1 MHRIIRILPVL
12 AMAILI
18 YVKLMPVV
26 SGGPLFKS
34 GFHGKEECVNGWYW
48 DLLFIQ
54 NYATKTVVSST
65 LRLGLVSFLTI
76 SSFSVLISRGI

>member
-1 MHRIIRILPVL
+1 MYVHRIIRILPVL

-34 GFHGKEECVNGWYW
+34 GFNGKEECVNGCYW

-65 LRLGLVSFLTI
+65 LRLGPCFLPNNFI
-76 SSFSVLISRGI
+76 F